1 MTFVTISQS
10 NDINDDLIYPVDTKE
25 QIAVAIAEM
34 VARNIDQLPVFSTS
48 LTMDE
53 LATIPGDSFPVV
65 NVLTAK
71 VVR

>member
-25 QIAVAIAEM
+25 QIAEAIAEM
-34 VARNIDQLPVFSTS
+34 IARDIDQLPVFSTS

-53 LATIPGDSFPVV
+53 LHNIAGDSFPVV

>member
-25 QIAVAIAEM
+25 QIAEAIAEM